1 MLVGD
6 WMKRNPVTV
15 SPQDSLAV
23 AQGKMRAGRFR
34 QLPVVSAKKL
44 VGIITDRDLRQ
55 HGREMRVTNVSAAMT
70 EGVIT
75 VTPQTPL
82 EAAVRILL
90 ERKIGGLPVLDED
103 RVVGIITTSDILK
116 AFLDLVELDLPL
128 SPSV

>member
-1 MLVGD
+1 
-6 WMKRNPVTV
+6 
-15 SPQDSLAV
+15 
-23 AQGKMRAGRFR
+23 
-34 QLPVVSAKKL
+34 VVSAKKL